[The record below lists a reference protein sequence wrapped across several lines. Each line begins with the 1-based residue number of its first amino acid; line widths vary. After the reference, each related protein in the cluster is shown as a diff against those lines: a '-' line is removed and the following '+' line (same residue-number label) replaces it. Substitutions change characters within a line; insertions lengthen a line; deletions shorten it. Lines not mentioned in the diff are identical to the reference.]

1 MVLFPAARRTITL
14 AHDQLQMAKNFYGR
28 YGKRWFDAAASAAG
42 LVVLSP
48 VLIGVAIA
56 VRLSG
61 PGPVLFRQVRMGRFG
76 RPFRIVKFRTMIDD
90 TVCPGNLT
98 TAGDDLRVTRLG
110 RWLRKTKIDELP
122 QLINVLLGEMSLVG
136 PRPEVP
142 EYTKNYGEKYRR
154 VLLAKPGITGPAAN
168 AYVREEEILAGRAD
182 RENFYAAEIL
192 PRKLE
197 LDLIYC
203 EDIRFFDD
211 VKLIFHTFRKIFE
224 TFRPAGGDVEGRP
237 FGGRF
242 YECGDRTDANC
253 RVPQHTKLNSR
264 FQI

>member
-1 MVLFPAARRTITL
+1 VVLFPAARRTITL

-142 EYTKNYGEKYRR
+142 EYTKNYTEKYRR

-168 AYVREEEILAGRAD
+168 AYVREEEILAGHAD
-182 RENFYAAEIL
+182 KENFYAAEIL

-211 VKLIFHTFRKIFE
+211 IKLIFHTFRKIFE
-224 TFRPAGGDVEGRP
+224 TFRPAGRAVEGRSP
-237 FGGRF
+237 ARSTIAVAARMPIEG
-242 YECGDRTDANC
+242 
-253 RVPQHTKLNSR
+253 PHSR
-264 FQI
+264 RSEFQA